1 MFGGGGGCEVGVW
14 ILVWG
19 GLLAVAVAV
28 AAAVMVWMMARE
40 SVITE
45 RVVREGKL

>member
-19 GLLAVAVAV
+19 GLLAVAV